1 MNASL
6 DDYRSVV
13 GPEVVDELLHLA
25 ERVRHRRLQHI
36 NSTAVGGGVAEL
48 LTRMVPLFR
57 ELGIATSWDVI
68 KGNDAFFAVT
78 KAFHNALHGSQET
91 ITAEMLDV
99 FRETT
104 NMNLYDLGVA
114 GDFVVVHDP
123 QPAGLIARKKDIG
136 GHWLWRCHIDV
147 SAPDPAAWGFLKPF
161 VEQYDASVF
170 SMPEFSQELSI
181 PQFMVAPSI
190 DPLSDKNRDIPH
202 DQVTSVL
209 EKYGLDP
216 ERPIITQISRFD
228 RLKDPVGVIQAYRL
242 VKRRYE
248 TCQLVLAGGGATD
261 DPEGEQVLQEV
272 REAANDDPDIHVLLL
287 PPFSDLEI
295 NALVRGSTII
305 MQKSIK
311 EGFGLTVTEAL
322 WKRRPVIGGSV
333 GGIKQQLLNGVTGFL
348 VHSPEGAA
356 NRAVELLGNE
366 SLRQTIATNGHEH
379 VRENFLTTRH
389 VRDYLLMMLAM
400 AHPDTDIAL
409 LTTATDDL
417 RPAT

>member
-6 DDYRSVV
+6 DDYRRVV
-13 GPEVVDELLHLA
+13 GPAVVDELLHLA
-25 ERVRHRRLQHI
+25 ERVSHRRLQHI

-91 ITAEMLDV
+91 ITPEMFDV
-99 FRETT
+99 YRETT
-104 NMNLYDLGVA
+104 NMNLYDLGYA

-161 VEQYDASVF
+161 VERYDASVF
-170 SMPEFSQELSI
+170 SMPEFSQELPI

-209 EKYGLDP
+209 ERYGLDP

-242 VKRRYE
+242 VKRHHE

-261 DPEGEQVLQEV
+261 DPEGKQVLREV
-272 REAANDDPDIHVLLL
+272 REAADDDPDIHVLLL

-366 SLRQTIATNGHEH
+366 SLRQTIATNGHEY
-379 VRENFLTTRH
+379 VRENFLTTRN
-389 VRDYLLMMLAM
+389 VRDYLLIMLAM
-400 AHPDTDIAL
+400 EYPDTDIAL
-409 LTTATDDL
+409 LTTGTDDL